1 MVRPNEEEEENDA
14 GATAQKPQLLSL
26 TLHKADTKMNK
37 LVVECVVRCSNTLKC
52 TCTVSN
58 TQSGH
63 CNANGYANVQQY
75 AGDA

>member
-1 MVRPNEEEEENDA
+1 
-14 GATAQKPQLLSL
+14 
-26 TLHKADTKMNK
+26 MNK
-37 LVVECVVRCSNTLKC
+37 LVVECVVRCSNTLKG

-63 CNANGYANVQQY
+63 CNANGYANVLQY